1 MEKRFTGFLRFK
13 RFNGI
18 KAGRSIWREFTLQTR
33 VYPDKESAYSELRWL
48 TDVVVPATGVKI
60 VGYFVD
66 SFLSFDDDYPF

>member
-33 VYPDKESAYSELRWL
+33 VYPDKESVCSELRWL
-48 TDVVVPATGVKI
+48 VDVVVPATGVKI
-60 VGYFVD
+60 VGYFID
-66 SFLSFDDDYPF
+66 SFLDFDDNYPF